1 MYKDDNHFV
10 EISKVQA
17 YVSSMTYDVYVDER
31 IDNPEYYRSVITTF
45 NKATEND
52 TIEVWLNS
60 EGGRDD
66 ATSGIVFAMDHCQA
80 NIVINLVGKVC
91 SNGTIIALH
100 GDEWKIAHDVVF
112 MCHTGFGGF
121 VGSLEKVKKHHDFI
135 QNLNREIIFREYEGF
150 LSSEECEE
158 IVSHGEEYWFGA
170 EELKKRLQ
178 NFQQY
183 REDKNNSAMEE
194 ILQHQNS
201 EMEKYENIL
210 LDKLVEEGSIT
221 EKDKQIALKVQKAS
235 EILDKTLSDEDV
247 NNLMNDTFLDGSV
260 EEELP
265 SYMIFD
271 TNDQEYAI
279 VSYEI
284 LDGEPIRVELELL
297 EEEGTI
303 TVDKSFLQDIPKEEL
318 KSILDNLGVKY
329 AWNAGD
335 VRLAEMVEQ
344 AITETA
350 KEHLQENLK

>member
-1 MYKDDNHFV
+1 MQTESVNNSVVVDTKVAGYKMRFDDVITAPNYYRFELEALAVAEQDTPV
-10 EISKVQA
+10 EITV
-17 YVSSMTYDVYVDER
+17 
-31 IDNPEYYRSVITTF
+31 
-45 NKATEND
+45 
-52 TIEVWLNS
+52 NS
-60 EGGRDD
+60 DG
-66 ATSGIVFAMDHCQA
+66 
-80 NIVINLVGKVC
+80 
-91 SNGTIIALH
+91 
-100 GDEWKIAHDVVF
+100 
-112 MCHTGFGGF
+112 
-121 VGSLEKVKKHHDFI
+121 GSLATGIEMANAIVHCNAPVKGVLRSSCHSCGS
-135 QNLNREIIFREYEGF
+135 IIFLACDSHEVGLASEMLLHSGSGGVGGTPSQAIERAKSYKRQVRTLFETVYKGF
-150 LSSEECEE
+150 LNDEELDLLIEKDKEFIFCEKE
-158 IVSHGEEYWFGA
+158 IVE
-170 EELKKRLQ
+170 RLEKMYS
-178 NFQQY
+178 Y

-247 NNLMNDTFLDGSV
+247 NNLMNDTFLDESI
-260 EEELP
+260 EEDLP
-265 SYMIFD
+265 SFMIFD

-303 TVDKSFLQDIPKEEL
+303 LVNKPFLQDIPKEEL

-350 KEHLQENLK
+350 KEHLEENLK